1 MGRLI
6 ALVLG
11 GFGLGAYFQSR
22 RRRQPA
28 LDRAPALELKAK
40 LAESR
45 AAVLEADPARDDE
58 RQSDQPPASG
68 PEQEAEPQPE
78 PTLEGDLA
86 ARRRALH
93 DQTRGAI
100 DELS

>member
-1 MGRLI
+1 LI

-11 GFGLGAYFQSR
+11 GFGLGAYIQSR
-22 RRRQPA
+22 RRRRPV
-28 LDRAPALELKAK
+28 LDRSPALELKAK

-45 AAVLEADPARDDE
+45 TVAIEPEPATQGE
-58 RQSDQPPASG
+58 REPEPPR
-68 PEQEAEPQPE
+68 EPQRESEPQ

-86 ARRRALH
+86 ARRHALH
-93 DQTRGAI
+93 EQARGAI

>member
-1 MGRLI
+1 VGRLI

-22 RRRQPA
+22 RRRHPA
-28 LDRAPALELKAK
+28 LDHSPALELKAK

-45 AAVLEADPARDDE
+45 TAIDPE
-58 RQSDQPPASG
+58 PPAPVA
-68 PEQEAEPQPE
+68 PEPGREPEGEREPDAE
-78 PTLEGDLA
+78 PTLEDDLA
-86 ARRRALH
+86 ARRRTLH
-93 DQTRGAI
+93 EQARGAI